1 MTNQLEQQFQM
12 QQSNTGT
19 GVMANTMASREME
32 EVKGQIFLAK
42 QFPRNVFDSQKRI
55 LDQCKRESLAKTAI
69 YSYPRGGQNV
79 SGPSIRLAEVIAQ
92 NYGNITA
99 GVRELEQRDG
109 ESVAQ
114 AYAWDME
121 TNTRIE
127 KTFTVPHIRYT
138 RNGTKK
144 LEDPR
149 DIYELVANNGAR
161 RLRACILSVIPGDV
175 VEEAINECNKTLS
188 GNNKTPL
195 KDRLARALNAFKED
209 YSVTQEMIETKY
221 GYDISQFSEKNF
233 VDLTQTFNALK
244 DGMAKVEDAFNTNVK
259 SENKETADKTNLEKD
274 FQVGS
279 KVESKQDKKVV
290 TEDEPKQEELL

>member
-12 QQSNTGT
+12 QQSNAGT
-19 GVMANTMASREME
+19 GVMASTMASREME

-42 QFPRNVFDSQKRI
+42 QFPRNIFDSQKRI

-121 TNTRIE
+121 TNTRVE

-161 RLRACILSVIPGDV
+161 RLRACILSVIPGDI
-175 VEEAINECNKTLS
+175 VEEAVEQCQKTLS
-188 GNNKTPL
+188 GNSDKPL
-195 KDRLARALNAFKED
+195 KDRLAQTFNLFKEKFK
-209 YSVTQEMIETKY
+209 VTQDAIEDRF
-221 GYDISQFSEKNF
+221 GYTADKFTE
-233 VDLTQTFNALK
+233 VDLTELGGIYHSLNDGITNLDDWFNQ
-244 DGMAKVEDAFNTNVK
+244 NVK
-259 SENKETADKTNLEKD
+259 SDKKEETGNSNLEKE
-274 FQVGS
+274 FQSGS
-279 KVESKQDKKVV
+279 KVESKHDAG
-290 TEDEPKQEELL
+290 DPNEPKQEELL